1 MPLKGQLFSVVLLSS
16 MIVGCYPSGRWVYQE
31 PLVTNPCPGGK
42 INQVKR
48 VTDTHLGR
56 VRQTVTNT
64 DSCLE

>member
-1 MPLKGQLFSVVLLSS
+1 M
-16 MIVGCYPSGRWVYQE
+16 GCQPYGRWVYQE
-31 PLVTNPCPGGK
+31 PIVTNPCPGGR

-48 VTDTHLGR
+48 TTDTHLGR

>member
-1 MPLKGQLFSVVLLSS
+1 MIYAGLISVGLMLAS
-16 MIVGCYPSGRWVYQE
+16 CQPYGRWVYQE
-31 PLVTNPCPGGK
+31 TPVVNPCPGGR

>member
-1 MPLKGQLFSVVLLSS
+1 MYAGLISVVLVLSNNKQP
-16 MIVGCYPSGRWVYQE
+16 YGRWVYQE
-31 PLVTNPCPGGK
+31 TPVINPCPGGR